1 LHKNISLLSD
11 IVQTDVGVS
20 VAERARLF
28 GTQIKLSS
36 IPKNPNSQ
44 ELPKKTNIVH
54 QDRNYQS
61 FKTDVDRYPKQN
73 ISS

>member
-1 LHKNISLLSD
+1 M
-11 IVQTDVGVS
+11 GVS

-28 GTQIKLSS
+28 GTQVKLSS